1 MGLKNFSKALVVS
14 YFAEGSP
21 VALAQELPFRF
32 AARIKHIEAVAGWEK
47 QLELKK
53 HRHALDI
60 FGHLRTT
67 GWEWSEFR

>member
-1 MGLKNFSKALVVS
+1 VS
-14 YFAEGSP
+14 YFAAEGSP
-21 VALAQELPFRF
+21 VSALAQELPFRF

-60 FGHLRTT
+60 LDHGM
-67 GWEWSEFR
+67 GMV